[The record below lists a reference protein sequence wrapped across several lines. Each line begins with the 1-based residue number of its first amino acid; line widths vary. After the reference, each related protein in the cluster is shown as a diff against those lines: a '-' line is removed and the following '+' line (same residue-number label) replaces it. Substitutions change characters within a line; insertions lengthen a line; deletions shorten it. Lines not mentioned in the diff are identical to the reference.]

1 MKTKSIDTPILL
13 WEIAQKKAS
22 VLARWLSLY
31 EAVNI
36 IADKAEEKGIDP
48 EHIVYKPKA
57 IHNYIAST
65 ENIFFKKILEN
76 DYNIEICYSEEEYKD
91 NLKIE
96 II

>member
-1 MKTKSIDTPILL
+1 MKTKSNDTPILL

-48 EHIVYKPKA
+48 EH
-57 IHNYIAST
+57 
-65 ENIFFKKILEN
+65 
-76 DYNIEICYSEEEYKD
+76 
-91 NLKIE
+91 
-96 II
+96 

>member
-1 MKTKSIDTPILL
+1 MKTKSTDTPILL
-13 WEIAQKKAS
+13 WEVAQKKAS

-36 IADKAEEKGIDP
+36 IADKAEEKGVDP
-48 EHIVYKPKA
+48 ENIVYKPKA
-57 IHNYIAST
+57 IHNYIEST

-76 DYNIEICYSEEEYKD
+76 DYNIEICYSDEDSKD
-91 NLKIE
+91 DLEIE